1 MGAPNLAWWTV
12 AHREAWAKVRGPQ
25 FNGGNKKQT
34 KKREPLM
41 RAKQDYQLPLTVKLG
56 EHKHVD
62 ELREISRI
70 LDENREITDVVH
82 ADLIAGLRGDRGREA
97 LTAEQILRAA
107 VLYQTHR
114 FSFRELAFELQFNQA
129 YRDFCRLRLDQQPSK
144 STLQRDIKRISPQS
158 WDSINQHLIQYA
170 AAIGVEDGS
179 AVRTDCTVMN
189 SPIHHP
195 TDSSLLW
202 DCVRK
207 LTDLMDD
214 AKKLVSVSYSNHRK
228 VAKRRAL
235 AISNAKRMNKRVPLY
250 LDLLKT
256 TRKTVG
262 YSRRVL
268 SALRMRKHLMAAAQ
282 ADRLDHFIGLSVRVI
297 DQTERRIV
305 GGESVPAEEKIV
317 SIFEDHTDII
327 RKGGRETLY
336 GHKLCLS
343 AGRSNLITDLVVLEG
358 NPADSTL
365 TVEMMKRHTKLFG
378 QCAKQAAFDAGFA
391 SNENLDALKKHG
403 ITDVMFHKRTGL
415 HIADMVK
422 SSWVYKK
429 LRNFRAGIEGII
441 SFLKRAFGAGQ
452 SRWKGLRSF
461 KACAMSA
468 VVSAN
473 LLTLAR
479 HALV

>member
-1 MGAPNLAWWTV
+1 
-12 AHREAWAKVRGPQ
+12 
-25 FNGGNKKQT
+25 
-34 KKREPLM
+34 M
-41 RAKQDYQLPLTVKLG
+41 RAKRDCQLPLTVNLG
-56 EHKHVD
+56 EHDHVD

-70 LDENREITDVVH
+70 LDENPQATDGVH
-82 ADLIAGLRGDRGREA
+82 ADLIEGLRGDRGREA
-97 LTAEQILRAA
+97 LTAEHVFRAA
-107 VLYQTHR
+107 VLYQMHT
-114 FSFRELAFELQFNQA
+114 FSFRELSFELQFNQA
-129 YRDFCRLRLDQQPSK
+129 YRGFCRLRFDQQPSK
-144 STLQRDIKRISPQS
+144 SALQRDINRIGPAS
-158 WDSINQHLIQYA
+158 WDSINRDLIQYA

-214 AKKLVSVSYSNHRK
+214 AKKIVSVSYSNHRK

-235 AISNAKRMNKRVPLY
+235 AISNAKGMNKRVPLY

-256 TRKTVG
+256 TKKAIG
-262 YSRRVL
+262 YSRRVVA
-268 SALRMRKHLMAAAQ
+268 ALRMRKHPLASAR
-282 ADRLDHFIGLSVRVI
+282 ADRLEHFIGLSGRVI

-305 GGESVPAEEKIV
+305 GEESVPAEEKIV
-317 SIFEDHTDII
+317 SIFEEHTDII

-343 AGRSNLITDLVVLEG
+343 AGRSNLITDLVVLDG
-358 NPADSTL
+358 NPNDSTL
-365 TVEMMKRHTKLFG
+365 TLEMMERHTELFG
-378 QCAKQAAFDAGFA
+378 QCAEQAAFDAGFA
-391 SNENLDALKKHG
+391 SIENLGELKKHG

-415 HIADMVK
+415 NIADMVK